1 MLLLASRGFGLD
13 DAVVW
18 FEVWQSQQAKRF
30 EYMRRSLV
38 LVSGFLIGLSAI
50 GAFAAQKSKN
60 LTIDNPIQIGGTTLK
75 PGSYKVVYDDSSP
88 NTQVAFQKGKDKVA
102 TVPAQVK
109 TLGSKTDSTSL
120 IYTTD
125 QNARSLQEIDF
136 GGETYGLVL
145 SPNASTANSGQ

>member
-1 MLLLASRGFGLD
+1 M
-13 DAVVW
+13 
-18 FEVWQSQQAKRF
+18 
-30 EYMRRSLV
+30 
-38 LVSGFLIGLSAI
+38 
-50 GAFAAQKSKN
+50 
-60 LTIDNPIQIGGTTLK
+60 K